1 MLTPDFAF
9 CHIVTIEH
17 WKGREINREV
27 YDDPVTVK
35 ARVNLGRKKTWRQS
49 GMSVDE
55 VIASGTVY
63 LPAGTKVSPQDKI
76 TFGGMR
82 YSVIESRPRYWFD
95 GTENHVEV
103 TIQ

>member
-1 MLTPDFAF
+1 MLAPDFAF

-35 ARVNLGRKKTWRQS
+35 ARVNLGRKKTWLR
-49 GMSVDE
+49 
-55 VIASGTVY
+55 SGTVY

-82 YSVIESRPRYWFD
+82 YSVIESQPRYWFD

-103 TIQ
+103 AIQ